1 MGKAG
6 TGAPTFSTG
15 CQSLSSPICFNLR
28 RIILASGLSYIKYRI
43 RRMVPK
49 RHVVSADM
57 GCPFHGEIRRRNLR
71 ASRSLWSGMLYCLRL
86 VGNLSAGR
94 GKFSIDAFSN
104 RSNPSCVPA
113 ASVKCFR
120 GGGPE

>member
-6 TGAPTFSTG
+6 TGARTFSTG

-28 RIILASGLSYIKYRI
+28 KIILASGLSYIKYRI

-71 ASRSLWSGMLYCLRL
+71 ASLSVVRYTILSE
-86 VGNLSAGR
+86 VGRELIR
-94 GKFSIDAFSN
+94 RPREILH
-104 RSNPSCVPA
+104 
-113 ASVKCFR
+113 
-120 GGGPE
+120 

>member
-6 TGAPTFSTG
+6 TGARTFSTG

-43 RRMVPK
+43 RQMVPK

-57 GCPFHGEIRRRNLR
+57 GCPFHREIRRRNLR
-71 ASRSLWSGMLYCLRL
+71 ASCSLSFGILYCPRL

-113 ASVKCFR
+113 AIVKRFR
-120 GGGPE
+120 GGGAE